1 MDIIERMNRKI
12 YLLLL
17 FLHPAYVV
25 WSQIGGE
32 STYQFLEL
40 TNSARIAA
48 LGGTQVA
55 IRDTADL
62 NLPFHNPAL
71 LDKGM
76 HNMLLVNY
84 INYFIDINYGYAS
97 YARSYENI
105 GNLALGMHY
114 INYGNFREATGDG
127 ELTGLTFTA
136 AEYAFN
142 MIYSNE
148 YKRIGYGINLKP
160 VLSVFESYRSFG
172 LAADL
177 GVYYDFQDSL
187 TTVAVTARNLGGQI
201 TTYYQDGNREAVPF
215 DLQAGISTRL
225 KYAPAILSLTMQHL
239 NHWKLGRNEDD
250 REFTPEGIHRRD
262 ENFAKQFLRHIV
274 IGVEILPSEN
284 FILRAGYNY
293 QRRQELKY
301 EEKLSTVGLS
311 MGFGLKL
318 KRFRFDFATSRFHL
332 AGSSNLFS
340 LAVNLNDL

>member
-1 MDIIERMNRKI
+1 MNRKI
-12 YLLLL
+12 YLLIL
-17 FLHPAYVV
+17 FLLSAYTG

-55 IRDTADL
+55 ISDTSDL

-71 LDKGM
+71 LHKGM
-76 HNMLLVNY
+76 HNTLLVNY

-105 GNLALGMHY
+105 GNFALGMHY
-114 INYGNFREATGDG
+114 INYGDFREATGEG

-136 AEYAFN
+136 AEYALN

-148 YKRIGYGINLKP
+148 YQRIGYGVNIKP

-172 LAADL
+172 IAADL
-177 GVYYDFQDSL
+177 GVYYSFRDSL
-187 TTVAVTARNLGGQI
+187 TSVGMTARNIGGQI
-201 TTYYQDGNREAVPF
+201 TTYYQDGNREPVPF

-225 KYAPAILSLTMQHL
+225 KYAPVIFSLTMQHL
-239 NHWKLGRNEDD
+239 NNWKLARYQGE
-250 REFTPEGIHRRD
+250 REFTPDGIHERD
-262 ENFAKQFLRHIV
+262 ENFAKQVMRHAVLGI
-274 IGVEILPSEN
+274 EILPTEN

-301 EEKLSTVGLS
+301 DDKLSTVGFS
-311 MGFGLKL
+311 MGFGLRL
-318 KRFRFDFATSRFHL
+318 KRFRLDFASSRFHL

-340 LAVNLNDL
+340 LAINLNDI